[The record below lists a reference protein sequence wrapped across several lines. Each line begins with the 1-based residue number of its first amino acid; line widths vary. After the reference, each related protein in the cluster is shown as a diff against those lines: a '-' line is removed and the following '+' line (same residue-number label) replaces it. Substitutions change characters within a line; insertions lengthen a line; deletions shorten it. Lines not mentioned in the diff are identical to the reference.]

1 MVKSKLDC
9 DAFRMMYGAHP
20 AIEGLHALRDSLGI
34 IARAR
39 LPIGPDRRNRPSLFP
54 FATASGR
61 NAHARSLFNAHAG
74 MRSFMLFPPNKITA
88 YLDWKAQE
96 VAVAAANSGDLQ
108 LMHDY
113 AGDIYHA
120 LAVMCGLTKD
130 TDIAHWRSTKKGK
143 LHATV

>member
-1 MVKSKLDC
+1 
-9 DAFRMMYGAHP
+9 MMYGAHP

-34 IARAR
+34 IVGRDCRLDQTIGIVRAYFR
-39 LPIGPDRRNRPSLFP
+39 LLPRVAGMHTP
-54 FATASGR
+54 
-61 NAHARSLFNAHAG
+61 RSLFNAHAG